1 MLKSPSA
8 PEDWI
13 SQGLLASNFPSGVG
27 FPQRDDLAEQIGG
40 PRISDERNFD
50 KRQVRR
56 GRQT

>member
-1 MLKSPSA
+1 MSNYCNIA
-8 PEDWI
+8 PGHPVHAHYHAREY
-13 SQGLLASNFPSGVG
+13 G

-50 KRQVRR
+50 ERHVRL